1 MPDKPKTPSPIK
13 GVLHVVRH
21 GESEWNALGKWTG
34 TTDVHLTDKGRK
46 DARLMGGVLADT
58 PIDKIYVS
66 EQIRTHQTADEMLS
80 VMRQSQDHYV
90 ISGAINERDYGV
102 YTGKNK
108 WELKQEI
115 GEELFRDIR
124 RGWDN
129 DVPDGENLKE
139 VYNRVHPFYRDV
151 IVPELKQGKRI
162 LLVAHGNSIRSLM
175 KYIESISDED
185 ITEVEMIFG
194 EVITYKVAG
203 DGKMLDKKVT
213 RIDTEVP
220 PA

>member
-1 MPDKPKTPSPIK
+1 MRETDQDTGQVDGI
-13 GVLHVVRH
+13 LYVVRH

-34 TTDVHLTDKGRK
+34 TTDVDLTDKGRK
-46 DARLMGGVLADT
+46 DARLMGELLRDT
-58 PIDKIYVS
+58 PIDEVYVS
-66 EQIRTHQTADEMLS
+66 EQIRTHQTADEMLGIMS
-80 VMRQSQDHYV
+80 RSRQHYH

-115 GEELFRDIR
+115 GEEQFQNIR
-124 RGWDN
+124 RGWDC

-139 VYNRVHPFYRDV
+139 VYNRVYPFYRDSV
-151 IVPELKQGKRI
+151 VPSLKKGKHV
-162 LLVAHGNSIRSLM
+162 LLIAHGNSIRSLM

-185 ITEVEMIFG
+185 IADVEMIFG
-194 EVITYKVAG
+194 QVVVYWVSG
-203 DGKMLDKKVT
+203 NGKMVDKK
-213 RIDTEVP
+213 ISAIETEPP